1 MRDWGFLL
9 EISKDKRMKLRP
21 RESGS
26 MRHEDKVGRSPE
38 SLACYSARC
47 FGLEFSS
54 ERVVIKENDY
64 LCQVPGAHFVEDMG
78 SQGLHVPS
86 SVPGA

>member
-1 MRDWGFLL
+1 
-9 EISKDKRMKLRP
+9 MKLRP

-64 LCQVPGAHFVEDMG
+64 LCQVPAAHFVEDMG

>member
-1 MRDWGFLL
+1 
-9 EISKDKRMKLRP
+9 MKLRP

-38 SLACYSARC
+38 SPTCYSARC